1 LELSRALI
9 LAPISSDEGRDML
22 SVEIARRIEA
32 PADTVWQFTGD
43 FAGTVLTRGYVARVE
58 ATGRG
63 IGALRTY
70 HLDPAIGGGAVV
82 ERLVE
87 LDNVERAI
95 AYDMVD
101 YGPLPW
107 ADYGGR
113 IQVTPAGPDA
123 CIFIIRTRFFPL
135 DPDKGEELRSLSRGN
150 IEMYIA
156 NLEAALGL

>member
-1 LELSRALI
+1 
-9 LAPISSDEGRDML
+9 ML
-22 SVEIARRIEA
+22 TVEIARRIAA
-32 PADTVWQFTGD
+32 PAEKVWEFTGD

-58 ATGRG
+58 TSGRG

-70 HLDPAIGGGAVV
+70 HLDPAIGGGIVV

-87 LDNVERAI
+87 LDNVERII

-107 ADYGGR
+107 ADYRGR
-113 IQVTPAGPDA
+113 IQVTPAGPGA
-123 CIFIIRTRFFPL
+123 CIFMIRTRFLPI
-135 DPDKGEELRSLSRGN
+135 DPDNGEELRGLSRGN

-156 NLEAALGL
+156 NLDAAVVL

>member
-1 LELSRALI
+1 
-9 LAPISSDEGRDML
+9 ML
-22 SVEIARRIEA
+22 SVEIVRRIEA
-32 PADTVWQFTGD
+32 SADKAWALTGD
-43 FAGTVLTRGYVARVE
+43 FSGTVLTRGYVARVE

-70 HLDPAIGGGAVV
+70 HLDPAIGGGSVV

-87 LDNVERAI
+87 LDNAERVI

-107 ADYGGR
+107 GGYQGR

-123 CIFIIRTRFFPL
+123 CIFVIRTQFLPI
-135 DPDKGEELRSLSRGN
+135 DPEKGDELRNLSHGN